1 MSITHIGGR
10 CVNTTTFSNGR
21 STVNAKGFD
30 LRLRLPPGWDEIEA
44 QAKKR
49 AGELLVRGGDD
60 LLDDVFVGDRVALLD
75 LAAQVDVIENV
86 VRLL

>member
-30 LRLRLPPGWDEIEA
+30 LSQSHHVELVKQALRDA
-44 QAKKR
+44 N
-49 AGELLVRGGDD
+49 GGTINLKLGRFADD
-60 LLDDVFVGDRVALLD
+60 
-75 LAAQVDVIENV
+75 
-86 VRLL
+86 